1 MAALRRAQDI
11 DQWRPEDSSTRDS
24 ERSRER
30 SRERN
35 IEARTSS
42 PVPRAARDSSRH
54 RAPDTHIRSSARHVR
69 GRSRERS
76 LSRERARRRSR
87 STSGE
92 DRYRASKRE
101 VSADRVSHSHRH
113 HHHHRDTTPSSK
125 RHHPRSPSPRGS
137 AKRVKRQRSRSSIR
151 STSRSRRAYSPGRPP
166 SRAYSP
172 RPARSDRDR
181 PPRRPTPDTYFPTAS
196 NRRRSPS
203 VDSHYRP
210 VAHRSRK
217 RSVSLER
224 RSRREISPRR
234 TSPRRTDRRPISPF
248 DDRRERSYKSYNNR
262 DRARSRSRASR
273 RARSPSRP
281 PRRRSPDSVRR
292 DSPPPRRSRSPR
304 SSLRRRP
311 SRSPSFTSRPRQR
324 LDKGADS
331 GKPALADRIT
341 SRRGS
346 PAPGSGYNSDA
357 SKSREDQGNMR
368 GAYHYQGR
376 GGFQQSP
383 PYPAQNQYSPQ
394 NQSPY
399 HGGRGGWNNQ
409 PYPNQGSVLV
419 PLAFGHSHA
428 DIIRSPMQGY
438 TPNQSP
444 YHQNQSPGYYPNQ
457 PYPQPGFQNSPHR
470 GGHGSYRGNNFNGP
484 DRRMSGPGANPP
496 FGGPGGRGRGT
507 APTQFSNLSWTP
519 ASGTR
524 GGRPAT
530 EAPRPQPA
538 VASQAPAD
546 SASVDADD
554 NPFRP
559 SKDLRVEDEGPKEEK
574 RPVKP
579 PTAPKSGFGFSLKT
593 KNPVP
598 PASKAK
604 PGLEESERPEPVP
617 KESPLAPKAKV
628 VAPAREASPRRPEP
642 RSDRDRDFRDRGYD
656 SGRERDNRERDRRYD
671 NYYDRKPAYRDVR
684 DPRDRDARDVRD
696 PREPPY
702 YRGKER
708 DFREPRDRDLRDP
721 RDIRDLRDVRERDPR
736 DMRSPR
742 DPRDIRDRRE
752 PYPPRRPDDRRFD
765 PRPDPRSDP
774 RPARRTPP
782 PQVPKTRIVTR
793 KRMKPRPT
801 LVPEHAAS
809 ESVYYRKPGNESV
822 VGSGTYGKV
831 FKGVHVY
838 TKDMVA
844 LKKIRM
850 EGERDGVSTSNK
862 R

>member
-11 DQWRPEDSSTRDS
+11 DQWRPEDSSIRDR
-24 ERSRER
+24 EPSRER
-30 SRERN
+30 SRVRN

-42 PVPRAARDSSRH
+42 PVPRAARDSSGH

-69 GRSRERS
+69 GRSRGRS

-87 STSGE
+87 SISEE

-101 VSADRVSHSHRH
+101 ASADRASHSHRH
-113 HHHHRDTTPSSK
+113 HRHHHRDTTPSSK
-125 RHHPRSPSPRGS
+125 RHHACSPSPRGS
-137 AKRVKRQRSRSSIR
+137 AKRVKRQGSLSPVRSA
-151 STSRSRRAYSPGRPP
+151 SRSRRAHSPGRPP
-166 SRAYSP
+166 TRAYSP
-172 RPARSDRDR
+172 RPPRSDRDR
-181 PPRRPTPDTYFPTAS
+181 PPRRTTPDTYFPPVS

-210 VAHRSRK
+210 VAHRARK
-217 RSVSLER
+217 RSVSLDR

-248 DDRRERSYKSYNNR
+248 DDHRERSYKPHNTR
-262 DRARSRSRASR
+262 DRARSRSRGSR

-281 PRRRSPDSVRR
+281 PPRRRSLGLPRR
-292 DSPPPRRSRSPR
+292 GSLPPRRSRSPR
-304 SSLRRRP
+304 SPIRRRP
-311 SRSPSFTSRPRQR
+311 SRSPSLTSRPRQR
-324 LDKGADS
+324 LDKES
-331 GKPALADRIT
+331 ESSKPALADRIT
-341 SRRGS
+341 SRQGS
-346 PAPGSGYNSDA
+346 LAPGSGYNSDA
-357 SKSREDQGNMR
+357 SKSREDQGKMR

-394 NQSPY
+394 HQSPY

-409 PYPNQGSVLV
+409 PYPNQGSVHISLG
-419 PLAFGHSHA
+419 FGHSHA

-457 PYPQPGFQNSPHR
+457 SYPQPGFQNSPHR
-470 GGHGSYRGNNFNGP
+470 GGHGGYRGNNFNGP
-484 DRRMSGPGANPP
+484 DRRMSGPGANAP
-496 FGGPGGRGRGT
+496 FGGPGGRGRG
-507 APTQFSNLSWTP
+507 AVPTQFSNLSWTP

-538 VASQAPAD
+538 VASQASAD

-559 SKDLRVEDEGPKEEK
+559 SKDLRVEDEGPIEEK
-574 RPVKP
+574 RPAKP

-604 PGLEESERPEPVP
+604 LGLEEPERPEPAP

-628 VAPAREASPRRPEP
+628 AAVAAREVSPRRPEP
-642 RSDRDRDFRDRGYD
+642 RSDRDRDVRDRDYD

-671 NYYDRKPAYRDVR
+671 NYYDRKPAYRD
-684 DPRDRDARDVRD
+684 PRERDARDGRD

-708 DFREPRDRDLRDP
+708 DFRDPRDRDMRDP
-721 RDIRDLRDVRERDPR
+721 RDVRDLRDIRERDPR
-736 DMRSPR
+736 DLRSPR

-752 PYPPRRPDDRRFD
+752 PYLPRRPDDRRFD
-765 PRPDPRSDP
+765 PRPDS

-782 PQVPKTRIVTR
+782 PQIPKTKIVTR

-850 EGERDGVSTSNK
+850 EGERDGVSTPNERK
-862 R
+862 

>member
-11 DQWRPEDSSTRDS
+11 DQWRPVDSPNGDR

-30 SRERN
+30 SREKNR
-35 IEARTSS
+35 EARTSS

-54 RAPDTHIRSSARHVR
+54 RAHDTHTQPSARHTR

-87 STSGE
+87 SISGE
-92 DRYRASKRE
+92 DRHRASKRE
-101 VSADRVSHSHRH
+101 ASADRVAHSHRH

-125 RHHPRSPSPRGS
+125 RHRPRSPSPRGS
-137 AKRVKRQRSRSSIR
+137 SKRVKRQGSRSSIR
-151 STSRSRRAYSPGRPP
+151 STSRTRRAYSPGRPP
-166 SRAYSP
+166 TRAYSP
-172 RPARSDRDR
+172 RAQRSDRDR
-181 PPRRPTPDTYFPTAS
+181 PPRRTTPDTYFPSAS

-203 VDSHYRP
+203 VDTHYRP
-210 VAHRSRK
+210 VAHRARK
-217 RSVSLER
+217 RSVSPDR
-224 RSRREISPRR
+224 RPRREISPRR
-234 TSPRRTDRRPISPF
+234 LSPRRTDRRPVTPF
-248 DDRRERSYKSYNNR
+248 DDRRERSYIPHNTR
-262 DRARSRSRASR
+262 DRARSRSRDSR

-281 PRRRSPDSVRR
+281 PRRRSPGPARR
-292 DSPPPRRSRSPR
+292 SSPPNTHRARLSPRRSRSPR
-304 SSLRRRP
+304 PPPRRRP
-311 SRSPSFTSRPRQR
+311 SRSPSLTSRPRKR
-324 LDKGADS
+324 LDKGV
-331 GKPALADRIT
+331 DRIT

-357 SKSREDQGNMR
+357 SKSREDPGKMR
-368 GAYHYQGR
+368 GSYHYQGR

-399 HGGRGGWNNQ
+399 HGGRGGWNGQ
-409 PYPNQGSVLV
+409 PYPNQGLVLI
-419 PLAFGHSHA
+419 PSAFGLTHA
-428 DIIRSPMQGY
+428 DIIRSPAQGY
-438 TPNQSP
+438 TPSQSP
-444 YHQNQSPGYYPNQ
+444 YHQNQSPNYYPNQ
-457 PYPQPGFQNSPHR
+457 PYPQPGFQSNTHR
-470 GGHGSYRGNNFNGP
+470 GGHGGYRGNSFNGP
-484 DRRMSGPGANPP
+484 DRRMSGPGANVP
-496 FGGPGGRGRGT
+496 FGGPGGRGRGA

-538 VASQAPAD
+538 VASQAPTD

-574 RPVKP
+574 RLAPSKA

-604 PGLEESERPEPVP
+604 IGVEEPERPTPAP
-617 KESPLAPKAKV
+617 KESLLDPKAK
-628 VAPAREASPRRPEP
+628 AAAAAREASPRHSEA
-642 RSDRDRDFRDRGYD
+642 RSDRDRDVRDRGYD
-656 SGRERDNRERDRRYD
+656 SGRDRDRDIRERDRRYD
-671 NYYDRKPAYRDVR
+671 NYYDRKGAYR
-684 DPRDRDARDVRD
+684 DPRDRDTRDVRD
-696 PREPPY
+696 PREPY

-708 DFREPRDRDLRDP
+708 DFRDPRDRDMRDP
-721 RDIRDLRDVRERDPR
+721 RDSRDPRDVRERNYR
-736 DMRSPR
+736 DVR
-742 DPRDIRDRRE
+742 DPRDLRE
-752 PYPPRRPDDRRFD
+752 PYLPRRPDDRRFD
-765 PRPDPRSDP
+765 PRPDPRPDS

-782 PQVPKTRIVTR
+782 PQIPKTKIVMR

-831 FKGVHVY
+831 FKGIHVY

-850 EGERDGVSTSNK
+850 EGERDGVSRINVQE
-862 R
+862 